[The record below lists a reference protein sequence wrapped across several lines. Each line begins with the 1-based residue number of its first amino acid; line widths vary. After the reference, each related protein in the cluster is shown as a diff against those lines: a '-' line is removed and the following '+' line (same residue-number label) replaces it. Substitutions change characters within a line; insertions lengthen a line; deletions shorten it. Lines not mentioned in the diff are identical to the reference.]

1 MREWPIIDTHTHTF
15 PTREV
20 GRQAIQALPYQGA
33 SGVVE
38 DLLPDLAAAGFA
50 KAVML
55 NFTPTGE
62 MREEN
67 LVREGKGWAPA
78 RWGALEEDVRQR
90 IVGRVQRRNAWTLDV
105 ARRHPALIPFI
116 GVDPRMGEEGM
127 VAELEACLG
136 QGARGIKFH
145 CSTQRSYP
153 TDPALPAVYRLAEA
167 RGVPVV
173 FHSGWHPLGC
183 HLSDYARPA
192 RFAGIAEA
200 FPRLTIVLA
209 HIGLGWQEEAVA
221 LAQRFPNVYFD
232 SCLAIT
238 GTWEPPPLSDDE
250 SVSLLRQVGVDRVMF
265 ASDWP
270 LCVPLKERRRVEG
283 LALDDTERRLLFHEN
298 AERILRI

>member
-1 MREWPIIDTHTHTF
+1 MPDYPIIDTHTHTF
-15 PTREV
+15 PTKEI
-20 GRQAIQALPYQGA
+20 GQQAIQRLPYPGA

-38 DLLPDLAAAGFA
+38 DLLSDLTAAGFV

-67 LVREGKGWAPA
+67 LTRRGPESPPA
-78 RWGALEEDVRQR
+78 RWGEVEEQVRVT
-90 IVGRVQRRNAWTLDV
+90 IVERVKRRNAWTLGI
-105 ARRHPALIPFI
+105 ARQHPTLIPFV
-116 GVDPRMGEEGM
+116 GLDPLMGEEGM
-127 VAELEACLG
+127 QAELDACVRN
-136 QGARGIKFH
+136 GARGIKFH

-153 TDPALPAVYRLAEA
+153 TDRRLRAVYGRAQD
-167 RGVPVV
+167 RGLPIV

-192 RFAGIAEA
+192 RFAEIAEG

-221 LAQRFPNVYFD
+221 LARRFPNVYFD
-232 SCLAIT
+232 SCLALT
-238 GTWEPPPLSDDE
+238 GTWTPPPLSDE
-250 SVSLLRQVGVDRVMF
+250 EIVSLLRLVGVDRVMF

-270 LCVPLKERRRVEG
+270 LCVPARERQRAEG
-283 LALDDTERRLLFHEN
+283 LPLDAAEKRLLFFEN
-298 AERILRI
+298 AQRILGL